1 MRKIQLFNILGKA
14 SICVA
19 LAFIC
24 LGAAGQEMID
34 MSKISVL
41 CDQINTYKLKKVL
54 PDGYVY
60 DTSGDGGEIVL
71 TRDKDNPNRYTSR
84 YPQSPYMTGCDYEVK
99 RLGKTVA
106 LFGYLG
112 HYQGDHPYVLL
123 FAADSHETYCEQWQ
137 ERMKGGIEHCEWLFS
152 VPIDDNF
159 FMEIDIDQ
167 LQRMLSM
174 LEQSKQHDALVSFNI
189 TKLNQLIEQYYEME
203 EADDCEADH
212 P

>member
-41 CDQINTYKLKKVL
+41 CDQINTYQLKKVL

-112 HYQGDHPYVLL
+112 H
-123 FAADSHETYCEQWQ
+123 
-137 ERMKGGIEHCEWLFS
+137 
-152 VPIDDNF
+152 
-159 FMEIDIDQ
+159 
-167 LQRMLSM
+167 
-174 LEQSKQHDALVSFNI
+174 
-189 TKLNQLIEQYYEME
+189 
-203 EADDCEADH
+203 
-212 P
+212 